1 MNSIASNVY
10 NLEIIDSYEF
20 EKDLIFIGSGKIY
33 HINTFV
39 GNIII
44 SNISKH
50 YIEKWTIKNTNFS
63 IDCSNYTKA
72 ISVLL
77 EKCSQKR
84 DLDRNTGMLF
94 K

>member
-20 EKDLIFIGSGKIY
+20 EKDLIFIGRGKIY

-39 GNIII
+39 GNVIS

-50 YIEKWTIKNTNFS
+50 YIEK
-63 IDCSNYTKA
+63 
-72 ISVLL
+72 
-77 EKCSQKR
+77 
-84 DLDRNTGMLF
+84 
-94 K
+94 